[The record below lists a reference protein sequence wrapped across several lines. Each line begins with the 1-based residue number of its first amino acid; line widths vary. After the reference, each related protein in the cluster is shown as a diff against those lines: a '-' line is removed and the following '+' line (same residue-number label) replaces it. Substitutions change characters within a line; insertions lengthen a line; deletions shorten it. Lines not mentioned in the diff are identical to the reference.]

1 MYELYLAHWGILGQK
16 WGVRRYQNKDGSLTP
31 AGKNR
36 YAGPSNPRH
45 KPSNAKKLAKQ
56 RAANLEK
63 ARKARAE
70 KKAYEEARKKA
81 LESGNATEILKFK
94 GHLSNQEMQTALTR
108 LDGERRLS
116 ELSAKETAKGKAT
129 IDKVLDAADTWRA
142 RGEKAI
148 GVWNLIVKVHNSI
161 ADEDDA
167 WQKIGEGV
175 KSVKEQ
181 KFERQK
187 KRAEEASKEQKMKAL
202 ARAASDDPNADFK
215 YDYLNK
221 ISDGL
226 TSAQLQTTIAKFQ
239 KADSEKREAAK
250 KAEKE
255 KAEAAKKAEA
265 EKAKAD
271 KKAEK
276 QKAEESKESAK
287 RDAKLRD
294 YYMENGSVNQII
306 ANKNLFSPDQ
316 LGLALIKAKERE
328 EKK

>member
-70 KKAYEEARKKA
+70 KKVYEEARKKA
-81 LESGNATEILKFK
+81 LESGNATEVLKYRK
-94 GHLSNQEMQTALTR
+94 GSTQAE
-108 LDGERRLS
+108 LDAAFRRINVERSLA
-116 ELSAKETAKGKAT
+116 EISAKENAKGKST
-129 IDKVLDAADTWRA
+129 VDKIIDTADTWRA

-148 GVWNLIVKVHNSI
+148 NVWNLIAKIHNSLV
-161 ADEDDA
+161 DEDDA
-167 WQKIGEGV
+167 WQKIGE
-175 KSVKEQ
+175 KSVAEQ
-181 KFERQK
+181 KAERNK
-187 KRAEEASKEQKMKAL
+187 KRAEEASKKAKTAAL
-202 ARAASDDPNADFK
+202 AKAASEDPYGDLK

-226 TSAQLQTTIAKFQ
+226 SSKQLKETIEKFQ
-239 KADSEKREAAK
+239 KFDSDKR
-250 KAEKE
+250 
-255 KAEAAKKAEA
+255 EAAKKAEA